1 MEFKSSIEGALLT
14 KVSFAIESFV
24 AYEKVLMMN
33 ILHVTY
39 EKNFSTSKI
48 LASLLDRRQ
57 RGPIK
62 SVLFVIIGWL
72 VNWLVTRFSQKR
84 L

>member
-1 MEFKSSIEGALLT
+1 MH
-14 KVSFAIESFV
+14 SFNQVKLYDRKFCRLR
-24 AYEKVLMMN
+24 KVLMMN
-33 ILHVTY
+33 ILDVTY

-48 LASLLDRRQ
+48 LASFLDRPQ

-62 SVLFVIIGWL
+62 SVLLVIIGWL

-84 L
+84 LSRFF